1 MTYSKPTKK
10 EITMIV
16 TRATTNGLHHRH
28 AAALAA
34 ALDRGARLADSA
46 RRSGAALQAAGHPGP
61 AGRMLT
67 AADHAAGLSG
77 QTDE

>member
-1 MTYSKPTKK
+1 
-10 EITMIV
+10 MIV

-28 AAALAA
+28 AAALSA

-46 RRSGAALQAAGHPGP
+46 RRSDAALRAAGHPGP

-67 AADHAAGLSG
+67 AADHAAGLKG
-77 QTDE
+77 ETDE

>member
-28 AAALAA
+28 AAALSA
-34 ALDRGARLADSA
+34 ALDRGARLTDSA
-46 RRSGAALQAAGHPGP
+46 RRSGAALRAAGYPDP
-61 AGRMLT
+61 AGHMT
-67 AADHAAGLSG
+67 AAADRAAGLNG

>member
-1 MTYSKPTKK
+1 VTTAPTPKK
-10 EITMIV
+10 EITMTI

-28 AAALAA
+28 AAALSA

-46 RRSGAALQAAGHPGP
+46 RRSGAALRAAGHPGP

-67 AADHAAGLSG
+67 AVDHAAGLNG
-77 QTDE
+77 DPDE